1 MARKTSEE
9 KLQDLEKRLEQLNNQ
24 KKKLLAQQKDKER
37 KARTHRLVE
46 IGAEIESAL
55 GYTLDTKEARKA
67 LGDFL
72 RSQEERGKWVT
83 KAIEEAT
90 KNNSEM

>member
-1 MARKTSEE
+1 MARKTNEE
-9 KLQDLEKRLEQLNNQ
+9 KLQELNQKLEQLNNQ
-24 KKKLLAQQKDKER
+24 KKKLLAQEKERER
-37 KARTHRLVE
+37 KARNHRLIE

-67 LGDFL
+67 LGDFI

-83 KAIEEAT
+83 KAIEDAT
-90 KNNSEM
+90 RNTGE